1 MRRHLPL
8 VALSILATAA
18 LAGCSYE
25 DEGTP
30 APSAT
35 AALPAASASATI
47 EATPTPSA
55 TEAVTATPSASPTE
69 AATEMPSA
77 SPSATSPATPAVTV
91 TPAATPAQPVA
102 TAVPTQT
109 AAPTKT
115 AAPTPTAAPTQ
126 TAAPAPSGGTV
137 EIRGF
142 GFPYELHVAAGS
154 TVTWINRDAVPH
166 DVVAFD
172 GSWSSALFN
181 EGESYSH
188 TFTAAG
194 RQPYK
199 CTIHPYMQATIVVD

>member
-1 MRRHLPL
+1 
-8 VALSILATAA
+8 
-18 LAGCSYE
+18 
-25 DEGTP
+25 
-30 APSAT
+30 
-35 AALPAASASATI
+35 
-47 EATPTPSA
+47 
-55 TEAVTATPSASPTE
+55 
-69 AATEMPSA
+69 
-77 SPSATSPATPAVTV
+77 
-91 TPAATPAQPVA
+91 
-102 TAVPTQT
+102 
-109 AAPTKT
+109 
-115 AAPTPTAAPTQ
+115 
-126 TAAPAPSGGTV
+126 V

-199 CTIHPYMQATIVVD
+199 CTIHPYMQAIVVVD